1 MTDHNSTTHIYQNP
15 KKLLIQD
22 HRGEYYWLFGTP
34 ISQECNARFA
44 YFSLIF
50 FHAYRLDRVFSPHSH
65 QYVTPCVW
73 GRDDQYPMQG
83 RKPNEA
89 IFRPRLQFNDFLARC
104 CCDFII
110 VLFLLLLFLL
120 WCWRVEGVR
129 ANVWKSASFP
139 TECRRVANGKKF
151 GD

>member
-1 MTDHNSTTHIYQNP
+1 MSDHNSTTHIYQNP

-73 GRDDQYPMQG
+73 GRDVQYPMQG

-89 IFRPRLQFNDFLARC
+89 IFRPRLQFSDFLARC

-110 VLFLLLLFLL
+110 VLFPLCYSFCDAGGLRVLGRTYGRVRVFL
-120 WCWRVEGVR
+120 
-129 ANVWKSASFP
+129 P
-139 TECRRVANGKKF
+139 TYEQPNGKKF